1 MRAPGKEREEQQD
14 SSRLVFLS
22 GLGGTNHEHER
33 RDRVGN
39 PPTSLRRYD
48 VRNSRRVS
56 MRYHAHALRSTRTDP
71 DDDGTTPLQTLPTP
85 KGGSSA
91 PLPARRRDD
100 PSVGIQ
106 RVFLRSVL
114 QGKGCVV
121 PVRDDQFHPRTS
133 RSFSAVDSLESKRTT
148 DGSRTKQKDEGVERT
163 LRQTCSQP
171 KPRAPYALGYLMV
184 REILQFTLRIAVCC
198 VLHRCESQDIRC

>member
-91 PLPARRRDD
+91 PLPAR
-100 PSVGIQ
+100 
-106 RVFLRSVL
+106 
-114 QGKGCVV
+114 KGTT
-121 PVRDDQFHPRTS
+121 R
-133 RSFSAVDSLESKRTT
+133 ALESK
-148 DGSRTKQKDEGVERT
+148 GCFCGAFSREKDASSPFGTISSILER
-163 LRQTCSQP
+163 LDPSPQLIPSNRREQP
-171 KPRAPYALGYLMV
+171 TEVGRNRRMRGLSGRSGRHALSRSLERHM
-184 REILQFTLRIAVCC
+184 RWDT
-198 VLHRCESQDIRC
+198 